1 MCWQKW
7 PHGTDLRLWVVLG
20 LSGEDDARPCSAAR
34 SPPSPS
40 IYASRVHAM
49 LRFDPLMNP
58 VITDYLDWQ
67 QNIWAPFY
75 KETSK
80 SSYFG
85 EGLQIWNPFDLEL
98 LDAAWMM
105 ELGLDA
111 VD

>member
-1 MCWQKW
+1 
-7 PHGTDLRLWVVLG
+7 
-20 LSGEDDARPCSAAR
+20 
-34 SPPSPS
+34 
-40 IYASRVHAM
+40 M

-58 VITDYLDWQ
+58 VVTDYLDWQ
-67 QNIWAPFY
+67 QNIWAPVY

-85 EGLQIWNPFDLEL
+85 EGLQIWNPFDLDV

-105 ELGLDA
+105 ELGLDV